1 MKVDQMPSGEV
12 IAGLMESGRLAMTQ
26 GRIERAITLYRRI
39 GEIDPR
45 AAERPEATLR
55 LAQALEIQGQNALA
69 LAEYHRVTVEFPQA
83 PQALM
88 ARAKV
93 ALLEHRVGGIPSTFA
108 SPMAAPVAAYIT
120 VSQIDRLQEQDLL
133 RLRRSD
139 TNTVVVEVARQ
150 AQSRVGGA
158 QPGVYFKTDWAPVIQ
173 DRLAEIVASA
183 HHHRLEAWA
192 ALSIRR
198 MDWLEPSLGWSDRGY
213 NPGSGELSTTNG
225 LDLFHPA
232 VWEYL
237 LGLLMDLAA
246 TGIDGIF
253 LMAEPPSRAIDGF
266 SPFALGGYQ
275 RDMGQALDIERLR
288 LNFQPAISSSPE
300 FWRWIGW
307 KQREQRKI
315 LDGVMRS
322 LRKTYPALK
331 VAIEVHSE
339 AITNPRAALAWY
351 TENILDL
358 RHARADYIAVSLPMS
373 QVGAVKPLIAALN
386 GKRLWLT
393 AETGSSSNSPL
404 SFLPSGTGLIY
415 KEKLIGSG
423 LTKEDR

>member
-1 MKVDQMPSGEV
+1 MPSREV
-12 IAGLMESGRLAMTQ
+12 VAGLMESGRLAMTQ
-26 GRIERAITLYRRI
+26 GRVERAITLYRRI
-39 GEIDPR
+39 GESYPH

-55 LAQALEIQGQNALA
+55 LAQALELHGEKALA
-69 LAEYHRVTVEFPQA
+69 LVEYQRVTVEFPQA

-93 ALLEHRVGGIPSTFA
+93 ALLERGVGGSPSSLA
-108 SPMAAPVAAYIT
+108 SPVTAPVAAYIT
-120 VSQIDRLQEQDLL
+120 VSQIERIEEQDLL
-133 RLRRSD
+133 RLRRAD

-150 AQSRVGGA
+150 AQPRSGGP
-158 QPGVYFKTDWAPVIQ
+158 QSGVYFKTDWAPVIQ
-173 DRLAEIVASA
+173 DRLAEIVANA
-183 HHHRLEAWA
+183 HHHQMEVWA

-213 NPGSGELSTTNG
+213 NPATGELSATNG

-253 LMAEPPSRAIDGF
+253 FMAEPPSKGIDGF

-275 RDMGQALDIERLR
+275 RDMGQALDVARLR

-315 LDGVMRS
+315 LDGVMLS
-322 LRKTYPALK
+322 LRKTYPTLK
-331 VAIEVHSE
+331 VALEVHSE

-351 TENILDL
+351 TENFLDL
-358 RHARADYIAVSLPMS
+358 RHARADYIAVSLPIS
-373 QVGAVKPLIAALN
+373 QAGAVKPLIAGLN

-393 AETGSSSNSPL
+393 AEAGSSSDRIL
-404 SFLPSGTGLIY
+404 SFFPSGTGLIY

-423 LTKEDR
+423 LTKEGR